1 MNKLKLVI
9 RVLTSVMLLA
19 FIFGIVAFVK
29 ASKNGELNTLYKEER
44 IVVKDSIKDI
54 DVEDFSR
61 GKIYTESTA
70 PDSISNI
77 KVDSIAVIKPNSE
90 ASTQKKAIT
99 KKYKKE
105 KRQLKSKGETKFI
118 SVKSF
123 SRGSLEKRTIK
134 LEEKTTPQK

>member
-9 RVLTSVMLLA
+9 RILTSVMMLA

-29 ASKNGELNTLYKEER
+29 ASKNGELNTLYKEEP

-61 GKIYTESTA
+61 GKISAETII

-77 KVDSIAVIKPNSE
+77 KVDSDRVIVNTNESRI
-90 ASTQKKAIT
+90 QKKAVKRKPT
-99 KKYKKE
+99 KRKYTNKNN
-105 KRQLKSKGETKFI
+105 SKVV
-118 SVKSF
+118 SLKSF
-123 SRGSLEKRTIK
+123 SRGSLVKISPKLIEK
-134 LEEKTTPQK
+134 